1 MMSGILTSGP
11 HADLSLYMEIAIFK
25 GTTSFREDI
34 DRICFHHW
42 LHSTSYLQSQ
52 GDKTYL

>member
-11 HADLSLYMEIAIFK
+11 HADLSLYMEISMFK

-34 DRICFHHW
+34 DRICFHH
-42 LHSTSYLQSQ
+42 
-52 GDKTYL
+52 